1 MTEMMKKTSS
11 SHLSELVQAIPEF
24 CVLLEGE
31 KGEQE
36 AIAELKSICTELQAT
51 DDDKIQSQLKR
62 LFDAFEG
69 DHELI
74 AYTLYKSKGDGEWTR
89 ADHLLN
95 LSSRVL
101 NLANRLKDK

>member
-1 MTEMMKKTSS
+1 MTETIKKTSGN
-11 SHLSELVQAIPEF
+11 HLSELLQAIPEF
-24 CVLLEGE
+24 CSLLEGE
-31 KGEQE
+31 KGEKE
-36 AIAELKSICTELQAT
+36 AIAELKSICIDLQAT
-51 DDDKIQSQLKR
+51 DADIQPQLNR
-62 LFDAFEG
+62 LFEAFDG
-69 DHELI
+69 DHELV

>member
-11 SHLSELVQAIPEF
+11 SHLSELLQAIPEF
-24 CVLLEGE
+24 CTLLEGE

-36 AIAELKSICTELQAT
+36 AIAELKSICIDLQGNN
-51 DDDKIQSQLKR
+51 DDIQPQLQR
-62 LFDAFEG
+62 LFDAFDG
-69 DHELI
+69 DHELV

>member
-1 MTEMMKKTSS
+1 MTETIKKSS
-11 SHLSELVQAIPEF
+11 TSHLTELIQAIPEF
-24 CVLLEGE
+24 CTLLEGE
-31 KGEQE
+31 KGEGE
-36 AIAELKSICTELQAT
+36 AIAELKSICIDLQA
-51 DDDKIQSQLKR
+51 DEADLQSQLKR

-69 DHELI
+69 DHELV